1 VFVVVT
7 GWLTPTACL
16 LGFALIFLVAP
27 GHLSSVVIDVVQ
39 LEDRRVVHQPVDRR
53 HRHAWVGE
61 ELRPAGEWLIGG
73 DEDAAKGVDCRMIAL
88 IFVCRGV
95 SAWPAWPAWLDMTIA
110 LHHHFCR
117 RTHRGLDVGSNR
129 TDGMPS
135 LLHQAARGKRNL
147 VEASAAQ
154 EQLARPMADNAVTGQ
169 AASEAAKPVR
179 RARSLRGLGTLRL
192 GTETRQ
198 EFGNRLAML
207 EVDLVKSHGAC
218 IIV

>member
-1 VFVVVT
+1 
-7 GWLTPTACL
+7 
-16 LGFALIFLVAP
+16 
-27 GHLSSVVIDVVQ
+27 
-39 LEDRRVVHQPVDRR
+39 
-53 HRHAWVGE
+53 
-61 ELRPAGEWLIGG
+61 
-73 DEDAAKGVDCRMIAL
+73 MIAL

-95 SAWPAWPAWLDMTIA
+95 SAWPAWLDMTIA

-147 VEASAAQ
+147 MEASAAQ

-169 AASEAAKPVR
+169 AASQAAKPVR

-192 GTETRQ
+192 GTETRK

-207 EVDLVKSHGAC
+207 ELDLVKSHGAC